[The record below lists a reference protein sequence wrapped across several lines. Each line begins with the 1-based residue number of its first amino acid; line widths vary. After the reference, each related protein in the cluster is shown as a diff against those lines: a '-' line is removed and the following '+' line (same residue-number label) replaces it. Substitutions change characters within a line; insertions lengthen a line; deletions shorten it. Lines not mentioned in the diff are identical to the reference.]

1 MHPVSFRN
9 PFERTSQAT
18 VVAVIPARY
27 ASTRLPGKPL
37 ADLDGR
43 PMIEHVYRRAAHARG
58 VDAVVVA
65 TDDRRVADAVER
77 FGGVARMTRADH
89 QTGMDRI
96 AEVAAELHAEII
108 VNVQGDEPLVEPSA
122 IAAMVDALQA
132 DPALPMATV
141 RTPIRRADDYSSPHV
156 VKVVADAGGNA
167 LYFSR
172 SPIPYLP
179 PEGGSHRITSV
190 SSGFSGT
197 QGADVVSGFS
207 RTYKHLGLYAYRR
220 DFLLRLAALPRTAL
234 EQAESLEQLRALEHR
249 FRIRAVETEYDS
261 IGVDTP
267 EDLERVRQAIL
278 TATGDFRLKAE
289 ATRA

>member
-1 MHPVSFRN
+1 VHPVSFRN

-18 VVAVIPARY
+18 VVAVIPARF

-43 PMIEHVYRRAAHARG
+43 PMIEHVYRRAAQAGG

-77 FGGVARMTRADH
+77 FGGVARMTRAEH
-89 QTGMDRI
+89 KTGMDRI
-96 AEVAAELHAEII
+96 AEVAAELHAGII

-122 IAAMVDALQA
+122 ITAMVDALHA
-132 DPALPMATV
+132 DPALPMATL
-141 RTPIRRADDYSSPHV
+141 RTPIRREDDYLSPHV
-156 VKVVADAGGNA
+156 VKVVVDGKGNA

-172 SPIPYLP
+172 APIPYLP
-179 PEGGSHRITSV
+179 PEGGRHRIK
-190 SSGFSGT
+190 G
-197 QGADVVSGFS
+197 S

-220 DFLLRLAALPRTAL
+220 DFLLRLAALPQTAL
-234 EQAESLEQLRALEHR
+234 ERAESLEQLRALEHG
-249 FRIRAVETEYDS
+249 FCIRAVETHYDS

-267 EDLERVRQAIL
+267 EDLDHVRQAIL
-278 TATGDFRLKAE
+278 TATGSTFRLKAE